1 MHDAGI
7 VKENFDILKDPELIR
22 WVAAGDIEAFEVL
35 CKRYE
40 PRIRRYL
47 ASQGLQRADIEEVL
61 DDVMVVVWQTA
72 SRFNGTSKLSTWI
85 LGIAHFKALKAWR
98 MTGPTQIGDDPPEG
112 VENHDPE
119 SIVSE
124 AEIAE
129 RVRQA
134 VNKLPSEL
142 RAVMELT
149 YFHEQSQAEI
159 AEILKCPVNTVKTRM
174 FRARQRLSSQLS
186 NYELRG
192 LDDVEQ

>member
-7 VKENFDILKDPELIR
+7 VKDNFDSLKDPELIR
-22 WVAAGDIEAFEVL
+22 WVAAGDIEAFGVL

-40 PRIRRYL
+40 PRVRRYL
-47 ASQGLQRADIEEVL
+47 ASQSLQREDIEEIF

-85 LGIAHFKALKAWR
+85 LGIAHFKALKVGR
-98 MTGPTQIGDDPPEG
+98 RTRPINNGGDSPDG
-112 VENHDPE
+112 VETRDPE
-119 SIVSE
+119 RIVSA

-129 RVRQA
+129 RIRQA
-134 VNKLPSEL
+134 VANLPSEL
-142 RAVMELT
+142 RVVMELT

-174 FRARQRLSSQLS
+174 FRARQRLSAQLS
-186 NYELRG
+186 SY
-192 LDDVEQ
+192 